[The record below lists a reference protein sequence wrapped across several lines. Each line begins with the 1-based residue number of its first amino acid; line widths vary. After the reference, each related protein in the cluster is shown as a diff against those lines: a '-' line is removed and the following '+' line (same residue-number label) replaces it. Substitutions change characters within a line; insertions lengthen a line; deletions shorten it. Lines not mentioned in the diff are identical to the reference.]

1 MRKNRKTL
9 PAIGPARL
17 GKMAHHKKKRS
28 RKKNTEVID
37 ELDEQPSDP
46 GPHPAKSS
54 AESGAKRQPQPAPEI
69 RQKNESAVRLFVRQT
84 LLMEMVEPDLVVKKS
99 PIAGDGVFANKEISA
114 GSCLGVSHVKR
125 EGGKYDITDLG
136 HMHNHSY
143 EPNCENVM
151 SNGTRRLYALRDIA
165 PGEEIT
171 VDYTLQ
177 PDLEQPQPN
186 WN

>member
-1 MRKNRKTL
+1 
-9 PAIGPARL
+9 
-17 GKMAHHKKKRS
+17 MAHHEKKRS
-28 RKKNTEVID
+28 RKKSSEAID

-46 GPHPAKSS
+46 GPHPA
-54 AESGAKRQPQPAPEI
+54 AEDAKNPPKPGPAPTI
-69 RQKNESAVRLFVRQT
+69 SQKKESAVRLFVRQI
-84 LLMEMVEPDLVVKKS
+84 LLMEMVKPDLVVKKS

-114 GSCLGVSHVKR
+114 GSCLGVSHVKK

-186 WN
+186 WH